1 MHSQIG
7 IAVIGSGY
15 WGHNLIRNSWEA
27 EECRFVCVWD
37 TDSVVLSKALRCYP
51 TIEVTQDY
59 VTVLANVGVDA
70 VVIELVLERLVIFEP
85 ALLELV
91 GRHAAEVELQALA
104 DHDRLRIAHLVE
116 LAQIG
121 GLHLEPV
128 GEVAERLV
136 GLHGHAVAVHG
147 VVRGPIE
154 LDKKARCAD
163 LSSAKHDERKTRPPG
178 QG

>member
-70 VVIELVLERLVIFEP
+70 VVIATPTSTHYDFACRALEAGKHV
-85 ALLELV
+85 
-91 GRHAAEVELQALA
+91 
-104 DHDRLRIAHLVE
+104 LVE
-116 LAQIG
+116 KPLCT
-121 GLHLEPV
+121 P
-128 GEVAERLV
+128 R
-136 GLHGHAVAVHG
+136 
-147 VVRGPIE
+147 
-154 LDKKARCAD
+154 
-163 LSSAKHDERKTRPPG
+163 
-178 QG
+178 